1 MLGVVGTD
9 VEGTGVAGVDVA
21 GAVVVGVVAG
31 ADVEGA
37 DVAGVDVAGVDVAG
51 ADVDGKLPPAQRSSP
66 FSLIEVKTGSWSPEK
81 LSWNPNSAK
90 SPSFPEKWEGLSR
103 EKVCP
108 EPESVPCQK
117 VRESRG
123 KSVVK
128 SRLKLLRS
136 EGSWNLSFPCQ
147 WPVQLFRSTIRESQ
161 DPAQ

>member
-31 ADVEGA
+31 ADVE
-37 DVAGVDVAGVDVAG
+37 GVDVAGVDVAG

-123 KSVVK
+123 KSVVR
-128 SRLKLLRS
+128 SRLKMSRS
-136 EGSWNLSFPCQ
+136 EGSWNLSLPCQ
-147 WPVQLFRSTIRESQ
+147 WPNQLFRSTIRDSQ